1 MLEFSLTEK
10 SGQSLLRLAPT
21 RIYNLGSA
29 TRDKRSALAHQ
40 EEVADIGVT
49 IAFDRPAPRIYPMDP
64 TIVTTA
70 DRIGVLNDQTSG
82 EVEIVLVVTDDLY
95 VGVGSDHTDRILEKT
110 SILWSKQACANVI
123 APRLWRFAEIA
134 DHWDQCRLTMEYDGA
149 PYQDLAVGV
158 FLPPLEILEILKQ
171 RLLRM
176 PARDYLVFCG
186 TYVTVDKKIHF
197 GTRWSFAMRDPVLG
211 RAIEHAYT
219 IVNLLDEVRPEHR
232 VPLMAAPSK

>member
-1 MLEFSLTEK
+1 MLEFSVIDE
-10 SGQSLLRLAPT
+10 SGPRLLRLAPS

-29 TRDKRSALAHQ
+29 TRDKISAEAHQ
-40 EEVADIGVT
+40 EEVADIGVK
-49 IAFDRPAPRIYPMDP
+49 IAFDRPAPRVYPMDP
-64 TIVTTA
+64 AIVTTA
-70 DRIGVLNDQTSG
+70 DRVGVLNDQTSG

-134 DHWDQCRLTMEYDGA
+134 DHWDQCRLTMEYDGR
-149 PYQDLAVGV
+149 PYQDVAVGV
-158 FLPPLEILEILKQ
+158 FLQPARILEILKQ
-171 RLLRM
+171 RLLHM

-186 TYVTVDKKIHF
+186 TYATVDKKLHF
-197 GTRWSFAMRDPVLG
+197 GTRWSFAMRDAVLG

-219 IVNLLDEVRPEHR
+219 VVNLLDEVRPEHR
-232 VPLMAAPSK
+232 VPLMAEPRG